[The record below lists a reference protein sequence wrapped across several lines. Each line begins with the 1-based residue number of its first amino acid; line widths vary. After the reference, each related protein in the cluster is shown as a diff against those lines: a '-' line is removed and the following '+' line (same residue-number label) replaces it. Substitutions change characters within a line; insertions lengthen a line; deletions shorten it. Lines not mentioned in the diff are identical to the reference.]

1 MRLVL
6 ASGSPRRRELLA
18 LLGLPFEVIP
28 ADVDESVLPGET
40 PVGLVRRLARAKAD
54 AIAVPGSD
62 RIDGG
67 ASADRI
73 DGGASADVVVL
84 AADTTVEVAG
94 EILGKPTDGHDARR
108 MLRSLSARTHLVH
121 TAVAVRRDGR
131 TVHEVVTTAVSMTP
145 MTEAAIEWYLA
156 TGEPMDKAGAYAIQG
171 TGGAFVAAIEGSAS
185 NVVGLPLATVV
196 DLLGRQGVAVA
207 GDNRG

>member
-18 LLGLPFEVIP
+18 LLGLPFEVVP
-28 ADVDESVLPGET
+28 ADVDESVRPGET
-40 PVGLVRRLARAKAD
+40 PVELVRRLALAKAD
-54 AIAVPGSD
+54 AIALSD
-62 RIDGG
+62 DD
-67 ASADRI
+67 A
-73 DGGASADVVVL
+73 VVL
-84 AADTTVEVAG
+84 AADTIVDVAG
-94 EILGKPTDGHDARR
+94 EILGKPTDADDARR

-131 TVHEVVTTAVSMTP
+131 TVQDVVTTAVSMTT
-145 MTEAAIEWYLA
+145 MSDAAIEWYLA

-171 TGGAFVAAIEGSAS
+171 TGGAFVAAIDGSAS

-196 DLLGRQGVAVA
+196 ELLGRQGVAVA
-207 GDNRG
+207 GGHAG

>member
-6 ASGSPRRRELLA
+6 ASGSPRRRELLV
-18 LLGLPFEVIP
+18 LLGLPFEVVP
-28 ADVDESVLPGET
+28 TGVDESPLSGELP
-40 PVGLVRRLARAKAD
+40 VDLVRRLAIDKAA
-54 AIAVPGSD
+54 AIADSD
-62 RIDGG
+62 LDV
-67 ASADRI
+67 S

-94 EILGKPTDGHDARR
+94 EILGKPVDADDARR

-121 TAVAVRRDGR
+121 TAVAVRRGGLTLHD
-131 TVHEVVTTAVSMTP
+131 VVTTSVTMTSL
-145 MTEAAIEWYLA
+145 TDAAIEWYLA

-171 TGGAFVAAIEGSAS
+171 AGGAFVAEIEGSAS

-196 DLLGRQGVAVA
+196 ELLARQGVPVA
-207 GDNRG
+207 GGIVAR

>member
-6 ASGSPRRRELLA
+6 ASGSPRRRELLT
-18 LLGLPFEVIP
+18 LLALPFEVV
-28 ADVDESVLPGET
+28 ATDVDESPRPGEL
-40 PVGLVRRLARAKAD
+40 PVDLVQRLAIDKVEAVD
-54 AIAVPGSD
+54 ANENSD
-62 RIDGG
+62 VSDH
-67 ASADRI
+67 
-73 DGGASADVVVL
+73 DVVVL

-94 EILGKPTDGHDARR
+94 EILGKPTDADDARR

-131 TVHEVVTTAVSMTP
+131 TVHDVVTTSVTMTSMTD
-145 MTEAAIEWYLA
+145 AAIEWYLA

-171 TGGAFVAAIEGSAS
+171 TGGVFVAEIEGSAS

-196 DLLGRQGVAVA
+196 ELLARQGVAA
-207 GDNRG
+207 AR